1 MITILED
8 SSPSYRNRTEANV
21 RISDG
26 TLAFAFDFNTAGER
40 LTYNLCIKHSKPI
53 LRILLRN
60 PLRCVDEVV
69 EKIISWLQ
77 KYNIKKLNIAG
88 NGIYTLRKY
97 NFTQEQITIYL
108 YRILEKITQQYRFDE
123 IRSGGQTGTD
133 EASVKAA
140 DMLGIKAVALY
151 PKGFKIRLEN
161 GKDYSDKI
169 LIENRLNYVIDT
181 NLILNEQKYN

>member
-8 SSPSYRNRTEANV
+8 SSPSYRNRTEVNI
-21 RISDG
+21 RLSEG

-40 LTYNLCIKHSKPI
+40 LTYNLCMKHSKPI
-53 LRILLRN
+53 LRILLRS
-60 PLRCVDEVV
+60 PLRCIDEVV
-69 EKIISWLQ
+69 EKIVPWL
-77 KYNIKKLNIAG
+77 KKHNIKKLNIAG
-88 NGIYTLRKY
+88 NSIYTLQKY
-97 NFTQEQITIYL
+97 SLTQEQATTYL
-108 YRILEKITQQYRFDE
+108 YRILEKVIQQHRLNE
-123 IRSGGQTGTD
+123 VRSGGQTGAD
-133 EASVKAA
+133 EAGVKAA

-181 NLILNEQKYN
+181 NVILNEQKYN

>member
-1 MITILED
+1 M
-8 SSPSYRNRTEANV
+8 
-21 RISDG
+21 
-26 TLAFAFDFNTAGER
+26 
-40 LTYNLCIKHSKPI
+40 
-53 LRILLRN
+53 
-60 PLRCVDEVV
+60 
-69 EKIISWLQ
+69 
-77 KYNIKKLNIAG
+77 
-88 NGIYTLRKY
+88 RKY
-97 NFTQEQITIYL
+97 NLTQKQITIYL

-133 EASVKAA
+133 EAGVKAA